1 MLGEQISALGN
12 EIPCQTENQNWI
24 VDKGEVE
31 NKGEEEPAGI
41 QQLSLSGKKNKNALY
56 TKLKK

>member
-41 QQLSLSGKKNKNALY
+41 QQLSLSGKKIRMLY
-56 TKLKK
+56 TQS